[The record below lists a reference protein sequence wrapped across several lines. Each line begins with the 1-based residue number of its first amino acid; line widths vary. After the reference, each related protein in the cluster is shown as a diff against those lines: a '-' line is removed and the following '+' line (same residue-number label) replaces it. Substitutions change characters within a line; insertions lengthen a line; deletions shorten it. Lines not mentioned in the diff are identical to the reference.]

1 MSTTTPFLTIIVPA
15 YNVEKYLDDCLNS
28 LLTQTEQN
36 HKVIIVN
43 DGSTDSTGEIA
54 KRYAAMYPNLFQYI
68 EQENQGLGAARN
80 TGLAC
85 VDTPYVGFLDSDDWL
100 DCHYVG
106 KVKKELSRQEEM
118 VDIIF
123 TLPWIYDNASH
134 QIQAWYDKELLEQ
147 LFYPYGGDENVP
159 SHILSAKM
167 ENGFKLYDL
176 EPNVCRRIFRTEFL
190 NLLHFQFPEGL
201 KWEDISPHFETIHR
215 AKRCIAVKSTGFF
228 YRINTSGQIT
238 AGTGKTRLDII
249 PVFQA
254 TFHTAVENEWS
265 DVEIA
270 HIIKMLWSFTS
281 WSIGVTNTEYI
292 EPLLKGLHGLF
303 RSIPKKYFTLY
314 LATCSPHRL
323 REKVMTW
330 VLRSPFYSILKDY
343 RTRQKGAVWAMR
355 FRRLKNAIWRR

>member
-28 LLTQTEQN
+28 LLTQTEQD

-68 EQENQGLGAARN
+68 EQENQGQGAARN
-80 TGLAC
+80 NGLTY

-100 DCHYVG
+100 DCTYIE
-106 KVKKELSRQEEM
+106 KIKRELSRQEEM

-123 TLPWIYDNASH
+123 TLPWIYNDATH
-134 QIQAWYDKELLEQ
+134 QVLAWYDKDLLER
-147 LFYPYGGDENVP
+147 LFYPRGGDENVP
-159 SHILSAKM
+159 SSILNVKM
-167 ENGFKLYDL
+167 EHGLELFDL
-176 EPNVCRRIFRTEFL
+176 EPNVCRKVFRTEYL
-190 NLLHFQFPEGL
+190 KQIHFHFPEGI
-201 KWEDISPHFETIHR
+201 KWEDVPPHFEVIHN
-215 AKRCIAVKSTGFF
+215 AKRCIAVKGTGFF
-228 YRINTSGQIT
+228 YRINTSGQTT

-249 PVFQA
+249 PVFSNSIRA
-254 TFHTAVENEWS
+254 ARENEWT
-265 DVEIA
+265 DIEIV
-270 HIIKMLWSFTS
+270 HIIKMLWTFTG

-330 VLRSPFYSILKDY
+330 VLRSPFYNILKDY